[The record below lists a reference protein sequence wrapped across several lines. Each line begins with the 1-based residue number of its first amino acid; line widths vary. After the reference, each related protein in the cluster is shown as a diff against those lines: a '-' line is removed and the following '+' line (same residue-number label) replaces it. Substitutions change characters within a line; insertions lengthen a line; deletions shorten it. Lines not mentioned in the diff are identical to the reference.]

1 MPNWMELLS
10 KVKERFSALSFQLK
24 LMVVGGV
31 LAIFIAGGMA
41 IYLSTQVG
49 SSALLYKSP
58 LSPDDYAKVTMAL
71 QDQKINFDTRGDQYI
86 LVKDPETAKNI
97 RMTLGQSGIIPQNV
111 RGWELFDVQR
121 FTTTDFERDVN
132 LQRAIIGEM
141 TKHLKTLGD
150 IEDVS
155 IQVSF
160 PDQQLYSDSHTP
172 VTASVVITPAPYSDI
187 AENKTKIQGV
197 VNLVAYGIPELNP
210 GNVVVVDNKG
220 NVLSDMLVPNEGD
233 EQVKMAREQLRVME
247 RERAR
252 YTARVVDA
260 LSISL
265 PKDRYLVSADIE
277 FDWNTRT
284 STKKEIIPTVLKPD
298 NPATPYDDSEQVLEV
313 LVSEDNVSENYRGP
327 SYIPEGPAGIDD
339 NVPPGLKDKID
350 SFNQYERNQVTRNVT
365 TGTQESIERKAPY
378 EIKRVSVSVAIDGT
392 WSVLRDEK
400 GAEIISNG
408 QTLREYTP
416 VDADELRSY
425 QELVQGA
432 VGYSAAR
439 QDLVVVRALRFDR
452 SSQFAIEDGLVRR
465 RMMINRIIILS
476 MFSLA
481 GLILL
486 IVLYRIVATQLEVRR
501 ARKEEERLRQ
511 EALMREAALR
521 QAEAEQAG
529 MELSMEERASN
540 DLLESVINSVREHPQ
555 ETAKLLKTWL
565 VETAL

>member
-10 KVKERFSALSFQLK
+10 KVKERFSALSLQLK
-24 LMVVGGV
+24 LMMVGGV

-416 VDADELRSY
+416 VEADELRSY

-432 VGYSAAR
+432 VGYNAAR

-511 EALMREAALR
+511 EALMKEAALR

>member
-1 MPNWMELLS
+1 MPNWKELLS
-10 KVKERFSALSFQLK
+10 RLTEKFSTLTLQYKIMIIGGLVA
-24 LMVVGGV
+24 VCVAGGV
-31 LAIFIAGGMA
+31 VIN
-41 IYLSTQVG
+41 LSTLAG
-49 SSALLYKSP
+49 TTTLLYKSP
-58 LSPDDYAKVTMAL
+58 LSPEDYARVTMAL
-71 QDQKINFDTRGDQYI
+71 QDQKISFDTRSDQYI

-160 PDQQLYSDSHTP
+160 PDQQLYSDSHIP

-197 VNLVAYGIPELNP
+197 VNLVAYGIPELNA

-233 EQVKMAREQLRVME
+233 EQVKMAREQLRVIE

-298 NPATPYDDSEQVLEV
+298 NPTTPYDDSEQVLEV
-313 LVSEDNVSENYRGP
+313 LVSEDSIIENYNGP
-327 SYIPEGPAGIDD
+327 SYIPEGPAGVED

-350 SFNQYERNQVTRNVT
+350 RFNQYERNQVTRNVT

-378 EIKRVSVSVAIDGT
+378 EIKRVSISVAIDGE
-392 WSVLRDEK
+392 WKISRDER
-400 GAEIISNG
+400 GNVIVSNG
-408 QTLREYTP
+408 QTVRTYTA
-416 VDADELRSY
+416 VDSDELRSY

-432 VGYSAAR
+432 VGYNVAR

-452 SSQFAIEDGLVRR
+452 TSQFNIEDGLLRR
-465 RMMINRIIILS
+465 RMMINRIIIISL
-476 MFSLA
+476 FSLA
-481 GLILL
+481 CLILL
-486 IVLYRIVATQLEVRR
+486 IVLYRIVMTQLEVRR

-511 EALMREAALR
+511 EAIMREAALR
-521 QAEAEQAG
+521 RAEAEQAG
-529 MELSMEERASN
+529 MELSMEEKASN
-540 DLLESVINSVREHPQ
+540 DLLESVINAVREHPQ

-565 VETAL
+565 VDGAL

>member
-1 MPNWMELLS
+1 MPNWKELLS
-10 KVKERFSALSFQLK
+10 KVREKFSALSLQNK
-24 LMVVGGV
+24 LM
-31 LAIFIAGGMA
+31 IAGGVA
-41 IYLSTQVG
+41 AVIIAGSAVIYMSTQVG

-58 LSPDDYAKVTMAL
+58 LSPSDYAKVTMAL
-71 QDQKINFDTRGDQYI
+71 QDQNINFDTKGDQYI

-141 TKHLKTLGD
+141 TKHIKTLGD

-160 PDQQLYSDSHTP
+160 PDQKLYSDSHTP

-187 AENKTKIQGV
+187 ANNKTKIQGI
-197 VNLVAYGIPELNP
+197 VNLVAYGIPELES

-233 EQVKMAREQLRVME
+233 EQVKMAREQLSVME

-252 YTARVVDA
+252 YTARVENA
-260 LSISL
+260 LNISL
-265 PKDRYLVSADIE
+265 PKDRYLVTADIE

-284 STKKEIIPTVLKPD
+284 STKKELIPTVIKPD

-313 LVSEDNVSENYRGP
+313 LVSEDNVSENYNGP
-327 SYIPEGPAGIDD
+327 SYIPEGPAGIED
-339 NVPPGLKDKID
+339 NVPPGLKDKMD
-350 SFNQYERNQVTRNVT
+350 RFNQYERNQVTRNVT
-365 TGTQESIERKAPY
+365 TGTQESLEKKAPY
-378 EIKRVSVSVAIDGT
+378 EIKRISVSVAIDGVWNT
-392 WSVLRDEK
+392 RRDER
-400 GAEIISNG
+400 GSEIISNG
-408 QTLREYTP
+408 QTVRDYTP

-432 VGYSAAR
+432 VGYNAAR
-439 QDLVVVRALRFDR
+439 QDQVVVRALRFDR
-452 SSQFAIEDGLVRR
+452 SGQFSLEDGVVRR
-465 RMMINRIIILS
+465 RMLINRIIIVS

-486 IVLYRIVATQLEVRR
+486 IVLFRIISTQLEVRR
-501 ARKEEERLRQ
+501 ARKEEERQRQ
-511 EALMREAALR
+511 EQLMREAALR
-521 QAEAEQAG
+521 EAEAAQAG

-540 DLLESVINSVREHPQ
+540 ELLESVINAVREHPQ
-555 ETAKLLKTWL
+555 EVAKLLRTWL
-565 VETAL
+565 AEGTL